1 MDAAIQVVAGCRSG
15 FNSEQTKWLRGP
27 SDCLTFKSAVQ
38 YLNFCALFMRS
49 LNIIGTEK

>member
-1 MDAAIQVVAGCRSG
+1 MAAAVQVVGGCRGG
-15 FNSEQTKWLRGP
+15 FKSEQTKWLRGP

-49 LNIIGTEK
+49 LNIIGIEK